1 MQWERKIIGRP
12 GQAHVFIEEP
22 NGNKRSLCGTIND
35 PTPCEWAV
43 ADKGMKCATCR
54 RVVDPDNAPKAPKW
68 RER

>member
-12 GQAHVFIEEP
+12 GQAHVFAVEP
-22 NGNKRSLCGTIND
+22 DGTKRSICRTIRNPPAD
-35 PTPCEWAV
+35 EWAV